1 MHPTDHP
8 ARPARGR
15 EPTVAVVG
23 AGLAALRTAEELRSL
38 GHRGRIVL
46 VGAEPYPPYDRPP
59 LSKAVLGADPPTIP
73 WLREESE
80 LAALDV
86 DLRLGR
92 TAVALDAAARSVR
105 LDDGSALSYD
115 SLVLACGAVP
125 RQLPR
130 TPPRPG
136 LHLLRTVDDAHRLA
150 REIRDH
156 RRLVVVGGGFIGC
169 EVAATARGLGAD
181 VVLVEALAAPLLQA
195 AGPEVGAEV
204 LRLHREAGV
213 RVLCDTLVTAVV
225 GDERVEG
232 VRLSSGEHLPARS
245 VVVGLGVTPATDWL
259 AGSGLVIDDGV
270 RCDASGRTSIPGVY
284 AVGDV
289 AHWAPPRPDLEGRHE
304 HWTSAVDQAR
314 VVARNLVAPW
324 AEPAATLTD
333 VPYFWSDLYGLKIQ
347 ALGWP
352 AGNRETRT
360 YRAGRAGDRLVVL
373 YGLDGALV
381 GVLGFGVPRV
391 VMSARRLLDRRVG
404 LDEAAAALAPATAA
418 TPSG

>member
-1 MHPTDHP
+1 VST
-8 ARPARGR
+8 
-15 EPTVAVVG
+15 EPTVVVVG
-23 AGLAALRTAEELRSL
+23 AGLAALRTAEGLRSL

-46 VGAEPYPPYDRPP
+46 VGAEPHPPYDRPP
-59 LSKAVLGADPPTIP
+59 LSKAVLSADPPAIP
-73 WLREESE
+73 WLREEAE
-80 LAALDV
+80 LAALDA

-92 TAVALDAAARSVR
+92 TAVGLDAAARSVR
-105 LDDGSALSYD
+105 LDDGSDVSYD

-150 REIRDH
+150 HEIREH

-169 EVAATARGLGAD
+169 EVAATARGMDAE

-213 RVLCDTLVTAVV
+213 RVLCDTLVTAVL
-225 GDERVEG
+225 GDEKVEG
-232 VRLSSGEHLPARS
+232 VLLSSGEHLPARS

-259 AGSGLVIDDGV
+259 EGAGLEIDDGV
-270 RCDASGRTSIPGVY
+270 RCDASGRTSLPGVY

-289 AHWAPPRPDLEGRHE
+289 AHWAPPRSELAGRHE
-304 HWTSAVDQAR
+304 HWTSAVDQAH
-314 VVARNLVAPW
+314 VVARNVLAPW
-324 AEPAATLTD
+324 AEPVATLTA

-352 AGNRETRT
+352 GGARETRT
-360 YRAGRAGDRLVVL
+360 FRAGRAGDRLVVL
-373 YGLDGALV
+373 YGLDGGLV
-381 GVLGFGVPRV
+381 GILGFGVPRV
-391 VMSARRLLDRRVG
+391 VMSARGLLDRRVG
-404 LDEAAAALAPATAA
+404 LDEAAETLGLGASPAA
-418 TPSG
+418 SG